1 MKHLLLLFV
10 FGLILSCSQ
19 QDQSQWRIEVG
30 PPGNEFYQPP
40 LEKSEIIPPSEELV
54 ALASKIAPQG
64 AEMSRWRMLNKKLY
78 EIRLETDSEEYD
90 FRIENSGRLLEL
102 EYENNETG
110 SDESAS
116 ELVLKG
122 TKKEVETAELPERMM
137 ATLTT
142 INQVP
147 DKAWKAQT
155 IAGERFIA
163 QSDDLVF
170 YARPDGQIQAIGRVD
185 AGALN
190 EIDPNSVKEEP
201 VIEDIAADAKKR
213 LGPYND
219 RFDFQKHIAELV
231 AEQPKGGFRF
241 VVMGD
246 SRSQYEMW
254 QMIIRHIDQLDPKP
268 KFVINSGDIVRH
280 GYTDEYL
287 DYYIPPLLET
297 DIPYFVAIGN
307 HDDGDDGMAVQYRT
321 LFGEN
326 SLNYFF
332 DYGPCRF
339 IFMDNCTNVL
349 EPPHTLAWLEDA
361 LASTP
366 KGKKI
371 IFAMHQPPHDIEN
384 LAWLEDALA
393 STPKGKK
400 IIFAMHQP
408 PHDIEKWAYHAWDE
422 KYSPKLTDMLQKY
435 QVEHVFLGHIHAYST
450 AHHKDVDYTISGGGG
465 AGLHDR
471 FGPQRRRLHHLRRRR
486 RRFARPVWPAGQR
499 ASLHHLRRSAGRHAD
514 TAGGALL

>member
-1 MKHLLLLFV
+1 MKHVLALLV
-10 FGLILSCSQ
+10 FGLLFSCSQ
-19 QDQSQWRIEVG
+19 PEQSQWRIEIG
-30 PPGNEFYQPP
+30 PPGNEVYEPP
-40 LEKSEIIPPSEELV
+40 LSKEEIVPPSE
-54 ALASKIAPQG
+54 ALTDLALTIAPAG
-64 AEMSRWRMLNKKLY
+64 AEISRWRMRKKDLY
-78 EIRLETDSEEYD
+78 EIRAETETEEYD
-90 FRIENSGRLLEL
+90 FYLTADGTILEL
-102 EYENNETG
+102 EYEDNASNI
-110 SDESAS
+110 DESAG
-116 ELVLKG
+116 ELIFKGSRKTIDIGALPAALLEKLK
-122 TKKEVETAELPERMM
+122 
-137 ATLTT
+137 TLDKTP
-142 INQVP
+142 Q
-147 DKAWKAQT
+147 KAWTAQT
-155 IAGERFIA
+155 IAGERLVVQA
-163 QSDDLVF
+163 DDLVF

-201 VIEDIAADAKKR
+201 IIEDIAADAKKR

-219 RFDFQKHIAELV
+219 RFDFQKHIAALV

-371 IFAMHQPPHDIEN
+371 IFAMHQPPHDIE
-384 LAWLEDALA
+384 
-393 STPKGKK
+393 
-400 IIFAMHQP
+400 
-408 PHDIEKWAYHAWDE
+408 KWAYHAWNE
-422 KYSPKLTDMLQKY
+422 EYSPELTDMLQKY
-435 QVEHVFLGHIHAYST
+435 KVEHVFLGHIHAYST

-471 FGPQRRRLHHLRRRR
+471 FGPQGNVHHYIICDVAPDGTLTQQVV
-486 RRFARPVWPAGQR
+486 RFYKK
-499 ASLHHLRRSAGRHAD
+499 
-514 TAGGALL
+514 